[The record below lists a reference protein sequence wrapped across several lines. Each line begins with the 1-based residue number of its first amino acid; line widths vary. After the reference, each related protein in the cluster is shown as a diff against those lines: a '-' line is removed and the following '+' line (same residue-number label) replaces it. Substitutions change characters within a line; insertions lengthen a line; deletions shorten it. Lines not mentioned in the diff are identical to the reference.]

1 MKISADT
8 PLKEAQAH
16 PESCYICRK
25 MRCVI
30 LLRLMSVDR
39 VARENFAVVDLSN

>member
-1 MKISADT
+1 MSTDS

-16 PESCYICRK
+16 PGSCYICGEMHR
-25 MRCVI
+25 VI